1 MLTST
6 GTPHSLSPSPEAVS
20 PVEEAAP
27 ISVPGDVPSRPP
39 YRRPDVRLPGES
51 EIEKLLTVE
60 NDLNRISS
68 DIKESLTFE
77 FPSSEAREP
86 QRFSLVL
93 ELSRQGGVLRS
104 TVRMR
109 RSPTQ
114 LELPLE
120 DLQLPIPF

>member
-1 MLTST
+1 MNEPTR
-6 GTPHSLSPSPEAVS
+6 
-20 PVEEAAP
+20 
-27 ISVPGDVPSRPP
+27 VPGFAPSDPTDGRDVPSRPP
-39 YRRPDVRLPGES
+39 YRRPDLRLPGEL

-60 NDLNRISS
+60 NDLNRISG

-120 DLQLPIPF
+120 DLQLSIPF